1 MNSAA
6 AGRVHQGEEASKGSS
21 QEKDAMKT
29 LMTTSLM
36 AVLLTGTTLLAQ
48 AGKAPAAA
56 PATAA
61 TNPTNP
67 ANPTPAKVKKH
78 HKGKKNAAPA
88 ENASPAKK

>member
-1 MNSAA
+1 
-6 AGRVHQGEEASKGSS
+6 
-21 QEKDAMKT
+21 MKT

-36 AVLLTGTTLLAQ
+36 TVLLTGTTLLAQ
-48 AGKAPAAA
+48 AGKAPAPA

-67 ANPTPAKVKKH
+67 APAKVKKH

-88 ENASPAKK
+88 EKANPAKK